1 MLPSAVG
8 GSLSDAD
15 WTRHRSIII
24 AEYHKEPFNCFV
36 CFCFCFMPVVF
47 DFTIGLYA
55 IESLV
60 PGHSGSVKKGLPF
73 VEWASS

>member
-1 MLPSAVG
+1 
-8 GSLSDAD
+8 
-15 WTRHRSIII
+15 
-24 AEYHKEPFNCFV
+24 
-36 CFCFCFMPVVF
+36 MPVVF